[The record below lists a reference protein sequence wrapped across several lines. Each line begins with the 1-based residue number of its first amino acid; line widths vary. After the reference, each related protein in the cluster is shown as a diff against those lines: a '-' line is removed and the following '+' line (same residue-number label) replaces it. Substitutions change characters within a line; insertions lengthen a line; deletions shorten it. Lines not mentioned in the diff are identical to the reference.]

1 MLAETVHLPG
11 SQFYHSGA
19 VQVYEDPEVL
29 RLQHQVRFLLQELTQ
44 LQGVKSDIE
53 QQIQMLHTRHHQ
65 ELRPL
70 VVELLEL
77 RQNSRQKTDEPAP
90 DLPEAEVQDETEPE
104 AENALVEHS
113 KLSPADQRALK
124 EMFRQASKL
133 CHPDLVA
140 EAFKAEAG
148 LIFIELKTAYEQQ
161 DLARIE
167 EILHMLERGEKLTHQ
182 PRLSRSQDKLRA
194 EVRYLRRR
202 VETLRQQIATLKQSN
217 PYKKLINID
226 DWDDYFDEL
235 KGELQR
241 KINRLR
247 RKRQPAK
254 GM

>member
-1 MLAETVHLPG
+1 MGAG
-11 SQFYHSGA
+11 SHFYRSSA
-19 VQVYEDPEVL
+19 LQVYEDPEVT
-29 RLQHQVRFLLQELTQ
+29 RLHHQIKFLLQELIG
-44 LQGVKSDIE
+44 LQAAKSDIE

-77 RQNSRQKTDEPAP
+77 RQNGRQKAE
-90 DLPEAEVQDETEPE
+90 EAEAEPPETDAQDETEP
-104 AENALVEHS
+104 AEESALVELS
-113 KLSPADQRALK
+113 KLTPTEQRALK

-140 EAFKAEAG
+140 EEFKAEAG
-148 LIFIELKTAYEQQ
+148 IIFIELKTAYEQQ
-161 DLARIE
+161 DLARVE
-167 EILHMLERGEKLTHQ
+167 EILHTLERGEKLTHQ
-182 PRLSRSQDKLRA
+182 PALSRNKDKLRA

-202 VETLRQQIATLKQSN
+202 VELMRQQIITLKQSN
-217 PYKKLINID
+217 SYKKLVNIE

-247 RKRQPAK
+247 RKRPTK
-254 GM
+254 DSTT

>member
-1 MLAETVHLPG
+1 MLAETVRL
-11 SQFYHSGA
+11 SGA
-19 VQVYEDPEVL
+19 HFYGSSALQVYEDPEVL
-29 RLQHQVRFLLQELTQ
+29 RLQHQVKFLLQELTE
-44 LQGVKSDIE
+44 LQGVKSSIE

-77 RQNSRQKTDEPAP
+77 HQNGRQKAEEAEPE
-90 DLPEAEVQDETEPE
+90 LPEADAQDEPE
-104 AENALVEHS
+104 TAEENALVEPS
-113 KLSPADQRALK
+113 KLSPAEQRALK

-133 CHPDLVA
+133 CHPDLVT

-161 DLARIE
+161 DLPRVE

-182 PRLSRSQDKLRA
+182 PILSRSKDKLRA

>member
-11 SQFYHSGA
+11 SQFYHSSA
-19 VQVYEDPEVL
+19 VQISEDPEVL
-29 RLQHQVRFLLQELTQ
+29 RLQHQVKFLLQELTE
-44 LQGVKSDIE
+44 LQGVKSSIE
-53 QQIQMLHTRHHQ
+53 QQIQVLHTRHHQ

-77 RQNSRQKTDEPAP
+77 RQNGRQKAEEAEPE
-90 DLPEAEVQDETEPE
+90 LPEADAQAEPE
-104 AENALVEHS
+104 TAEENTLVEPS
-113 KLSPADQRALK
+113 KLSPAEQRALK

-161 DLARIE
+161 DWLRVE

-182 PRLSRSQDKLRA
+182 PRLSRSKDKLRA
-194 EVRYLRRR
+194 EVSYLRRR
-202 VETLRQQIATLKQSN
+202 IKTLRQQIAALKQSN

-235 KGELQR
+235 KAELQR
-241 KINRLR
+241 QINRLR
-247 RKRQPAK
+247 RKKNGR
-254 GM
+254 GSS

>member
-1 MLAETVHLPG
+1 MLAETVRL
-11 SQFYHSGA
+11 SGA
-19 VQVYEDPEVL
+19 HFYGSSALQVYEDPEVL
-29 RLQHQVRFLLQELTQ
+29 RLQHQVKFLLQELTE
-44 LQGVKSDIE
+44 LQGVKSSIE

-161 DLARIE
+161 DLPRVE

-182 PRLSRSQDKLRA
+182 PILSRSKDKLRA